1 MSAALSTVRPEFVE
15 GLSFLFTHL
24 KLKGSPSTSS
34 GRTKELTTT
43 ALIVAAGSG
52 SRMGGDVPKQFRLL
66 GGKPVLRWAVESLIR
81 HPAVQQVRVVAGQ
94 GQLDRAGD
102 ALDGLDVGEFIEGGA
117 ERADSVRAGLASI
130 EGDAVL
136 VHDAARP
143 FCPAAVIDRL
153 LASLEFFEGA
163 APVLPVGDTLARI
176 GDTLGEAVD
185 RTGLARV
192 QTPQAF
198 RLGALRSAYELW
210 KGPSPTDETT
220 VVRAASM
227 NVAAVE
233 GDPALEKLTLPADFE
248 RAEQWLAGR
257 LIPRT
262 GMGFD
267 VHAFSG
273 EGPVTLGGIQVPHSR
288 GLAGHSDAD
297 VVLHAITDALLGA
310 AGLGDIGEHFPPSDA
325 RWKGADSSLF
335 LAHAVELLRE
345 KGALIDHIDCTVIA
359 EGPKIGPHRAAMRAR
374 IAEIAGLS
382 VDQVSVK
389 ATTTEG
395 LGFTG
400 RREGIAAQ
408 AVASIRMGI

>member
-1 MSAALSTVRPEFVE
+1 M
-15 GLSFLFTHL
+15 
-24 KLKGSPSTSS
+24 
-34 GRTKELTTT
+34 TTT
-43 ALIVAAGSG
+43 ALIVAAGRG
-52 SRMGGDVPKQFRLL
+52 ERAGGDVPKQFRLI
-66 GGKPVLRWAVESLIR
+66 GGKPMLRWAVESLIR
-81 HPAVQQVRVVAGQ
+81 HPAVQSTRIVIAEGQ
-94 GQLDRAGD
+94 QDSAKQ
-102 ALDGLDVGEFIEGGA
+102 ALQGLDIGELITGGA
-117 ERADSVRAGLASI
+117 ERADSVRAGLEAI
-130 EGDAVL
+130 EADAVL

-143 FCPAAVIDRL
+143 FCPPPVVDRL

-176 GDTLGEAVD
+176 DDTLGDPVD
-185 RTGLARV
+185 RAGLGRV

-198 RLGALRSAYELW
+198 RLGALRSAYDLW
-210 KGPSPTDETT
+210 NGPSPTDETT
-220 VVRAASM
+220 VVRAAGM
-227 NVAAVE
+227 KVAAVT
-233 GDPALEKLTLPADFE
+233 GDPALEKITLPTDFD

-257 LIPRT
+257 LTPRT

-273 EGPVTLGGIQVPHSR
+273 NGPIMLGGLEVPHDR

-310 AGLGDIGEHFPPSDA
+310 AGLGDIGEHFPPSDPQ
-325 RWKGADSSLF
+325 WKGADSSLF
-335 LAHAVELLRE
+335 LAHAAALVRD
-345 KGALIDHIDCTVIA
+345 KGGLIDHIDCTIIA
-359 EGPKIGPHRAAMRAR
+359 EAPKVGPYRQTMRSR
-374 IAEIAGLS
+374 IAEILGLS

-408 AVASIRMGI
+408 AIASIRTEL

>member
-1 MSAALSTVRPEFVE
+1 
-15 GLSFLFTHL
+15 
-24 KLKGSPSTSS
+24 
-34 GRTKELTTT
+34 
-43 ALIVAAGSG
+43 
-52 SRMGGDVPKQFRLL
+52 MGADMPKQFRLL

-81 HPAVQQVRVVAGQ
+81 HPTVRTVRVVVGKGQ
-94 GQLDRAGD
+94 QDRAAE
-102 ALDGLDVGEFIEGGA
+102 ALNGVEVGELIEGGS
-117 ERADSVRAGLASI
+117 ERADSVRAGLAAI

-143 FCPAAVIDRL
+143 FCPPAVVDRL

-163 APVLPVGDTLARI
+163 APVLPVGDTLARS

-185 RTGLARV
+185 RNGLSRV

-198 RLGALRSAYELW
+198 RLGALKSAYELW
-210 KGPSPTDETT
+210 CGSPPTDETT
-220 VVRAASM
+220 VLRAAGM
-227 NVAAVE
+227 KVAAVE

-248 RAEQWLAGR
+248 RAEQWLAGQLR
-257 LIPRT
+257 PRT

-273 EGPVTLGGIQVPHSR
+273 EGPVMLGGVAVPHAR

-310 AGLGDIGEHFPPSDA
+310 AGLGDIGQHFSPSDA

-335 LAHAVELLRE
+335 LAHAVELLRQ
-345 KGALIDHIDCTVIA
+345 KGALIDHVDCTVIA
-359 EGPKIGPHRAAMRAR
+359 EAPKVGPHRGAMRAR

-408 AVASIRMGI
+408 AVATIRMEA